1 MQNRVRTPAECVE
14 AVQPLPAP
22 SGDVKQPNAEALTL
36 TTANQ
41 ASVSHFR
48 LPLSIGVSPLSLNGV
63 ISSLRG
69 IA

>member
-1 MQNRVRTPAECVE
+1 MHKRVRMPAERVE
-14 AVQPLPAP
+14 AVQPLPAQ
-22 SGDVKQPNAEALTL
+22 SGDVRQPNAEALTL

-63 ISSLRG
+63 IFSLRG
-69 IA
+69 VA